1 MALCSTSRSPLG
13 LFKDR
18 SQDDRSLH
26 RDRLVSRPGN
36 ASPSFRTSEY
46 SSSSRLEHQFTDFLA
61 LQPPSAIPDP
71 HELAVEPNA
80 YRVQRIGLNVRA
92 LRPNDWAS
100 EYSRS
105 ASSSRG
111 RNTPRTEAQLKTK
124 SQTAHAQARLS
135 GSGTNHGRQN
145 SVAQLSASTSMRP
158 FMGYRNGEYRRYTSS
173 PVNGHMAIN
182 EPKLDLQVS
191 DTDWEAVFAQLDIP
205 RTESIQEIPVPEEV
219 IDMAQYVKIQSNLG
233 SKAST
238 ISPPL
243 DTGVEHMQTRY
254 DFQVKNPFIGGENPY
269 QEGVRI
275 VQRNGNLS
283 LAALAFEAAC
293 KQMPSPWTW
302 RMLGTVL
309 ADNEQESRAVSAL
322 EESLRLSQEDANN
335 IDALMRLAVC
345 YTNEGETQ
353 KSCDALQEW
362 LTTKYPAI
370 SARHLSSS
378 PQSNTISARYT
389 HLKNMYIE
397 AAQLIPSGPRMD
409 ANVQVA
415 LGILFFSTRDY
426 QEAADCFAAA
436 IDCRTSISSHSSD
449 LHLLYNHYGACLGNL
464 SRHDEAIHAYNTA
477 LDLKPNYTRARYNL
491 GIAHYTQG
499 NPTEGALQL
508 LLRLSTGIMQIVRVG
523 TSHGMLEE
531 MGRTEADI
539 DSLDDVYEGLRRCC
553 TSMCRWDLAEQVGPG
568 MDLGVF
574 RRALEH

>member
-1 MALCSTSRSPLG
+1 MALCSASRSPLR

-18 SQDDRSLH
+18 NQDDRSLH

-36 ASPSFRTSEY
+36 AYTSFRTSDN
-46 SSSSRLEHQFTDFLA
+46 SSSSRLENQFTDFLA

-71 HELAVEPNA
+71 HELAVEPNT
-80 YRVQRIGLNVRA
+80 YRVQRMGLNVRA
-92 LRPNDWAS
+92 PRPNDWAS
-100 EYSRS
+100 EYSGS
-105 ASSSRG
+105 ASSLRG
-111 RNTPRTEAQLKTK
+111 RNAPRTEAQLKTK
-124 SQTAHAQARLS
+124 SQTAHAHAHLS
-135 GSGTNHGRQN
+135 SDGTNHGRQH
-145 SVAQLSASTSMRP
+145 SIAQLSVSTSLRP
-158 FMGYRNGEYRRYTSS
+158 FMGYHNGEHGRYTGS
-173 PVNGHMAIN
+173 PLNGYMAMN
-182 EPKLDLQVS
+182 EPTMDLQVS

-205 RTESIQEIPVPEEV
+205 RAEPTREIPVPEEV
-219 IDMAQYVKIQSNLG
+219 IDMAQNAKIQSNLG

-238 ISPPL
+238 TSPRL
-243 DTGVEHMQTRY
+243 DTGVEHMQARY
-254 DFQVKNPFIGGENPY
+254 DFQINNPFIGSENPY

-322 EESLRLSQEDANN
+322 EESLRQSQKDSNN
-335 IDALMRLAVC
+335 IDAWIRLAVC

-362 LTTKYPAI
+362 LTTKYPDI
-370 SARHLSSS
+370 SSRHHASS
-378 PQSNTISARYT
+378 PQSNTVSARYA

-436 IDCRTSISSHSSD
+436 IDCRTSLSSHSSD

-464 SRHDEAIHAYNTA
+464 SQHDEAIHAYNTA

-491 GIAHYTQG
+491 GIAHYTEG
-499 NPTEGALQL
+499 NPTEGARQL
-508 LLRLSTGIMQIVRVG
+508 LQRLSTGLMQIVRVG

-531 MGRTEADI
+531 MGRTEAEVE
-539 DSLDDVYEGLRRCC
+539 SLDDVYEGLRRCC
-553 TSMCRWDLAEQVGPG
+553 TSMCRWDLAEQVGPD